1 MGTSLV
7 LFRIFDIDV
16 RIHWSFALILVYGAV
31 IYGDANSGPMLGALY
46 GVLVILLLFLCVTL
60 HEFGHALMARYYNIK
75 VPHIT
80 LMPIGGLAALERM
93 PDKPLEEFLIAIAGP
108 AVNFLIAAIL
118 FPVTM
123 LALSFENSNDGIG
136 TTFSMLTGQLQEP
149 GLVGMLLYLTGT
161 NIILGIFNLLPAFPM
176 DGGRILRA
184 LLAMVIPYVQAT
196 RIATFIGRGMAI
208 LLAVWG
214 IFGGGVIL
222 LLIAFFV
229 YVGGGSERD
238 SVESR
243 VVLREVKAGNA
254 LTPSAVNLYT
264 SERISK
270 VMDLVMHSYQT
281 DYPVFDLSNNF
292 VGVLTRARLI
302 HALKQDGPDTRIV
315 DAMIPANQVPR
326 CSTETTLD
334 TVRELMALRASRV
347 VAIYDEQDFQGLITI
362 DDLTEVF
369 QVVGAAMEREG
380 VDNDT
385 PIKRAL

>member
-16 RIHWSFALILVYGAV
+16 QVHWSFALILVYGAV
-31 IYGDANSGPMLGALY
+31 VYGDANSGPMLGALY
-46 GVLVILLLFLCVTL
+46 GILVILLLFLCVTL
-60 HEFGHALMARYYNIK
+60 HEFGHALVARYYNIK

-93 PDKPLEEFLIAIAGP
+93 PDRPLEEFLIAIAGP

-123 LALSFENSNDGIG
+123 LALSFESNSSSTA
-136 TTFSMLTGQLQEP
+136 TTVSMLFGRLQEP
-149 GLVGMLLYLTGT
+149 GLIGLLLYLTGT
-161 NIILGIFNLLPAFPM
+161 NIVLGLFNLLPAFPM

-184 LLAMVIPYVQAT
+184 LLAMVIPHIQAT
-196 RIATFIGRGMAI
+196 RIAVFIGRAMAI

-222 LLIAFFV
+222 LLIAFFI

-243 VVLREVKAGNA
+243 AVLRGVKAGNA
-254 LTPSAVNLYT
+254 LTPSASNLYT
-264 SERISK
+264 SERVSR
-270 VMDLVMHSYQT
+270 VMELIMHSYQT
-281 DYPVFDLSNNF
+281 DYPVFDLSNHF
-292 VGVLTRARLI
+292 VGVITRARLI
-302 HALKQDGPDTRIV
+302 HALKQNGPDTRIV
-315 DAMIPANQVPR
+315 DAMIPANEVPR
-326 CSTETTLD
+326 CSTEATLD

-347 VAIYDEQDFQGLITI
+347 VAVYDEQDFQGLITI

-369 QVVGAAMEREG
+369 QVVGAAMEKEVMDSG
-380 VDNDT
+380 
-385 PIKRAL
+385 